1 MAVAAIGFFASPG
14 GAEHRSA
21 EVLDQLPPEA
31 REFLTSQMLDQIN
44 GIGHSGSGG
53 ASGLAGPG
61 DGGAFAAAEQA
72 NIERIHTYDVRLQ
85 VEADGSLA
93 VREVIAYDFGSVSR
107 HGIFREIPVRL
118 PYDDQF
124 ERVYEIDEIAVTTD
138 TDASDAIDVTDES
151 GIKKIRIGDPDET
164 ITGRH
169 TYTVSYRVKGSLN
182 GFPDHD
188 ELYWNAIGQYWPV
201 PIGAATVSVT
211 VPATVGQVACF
222 AGPATSQLPCQA
234 ATSDGPAATF
244 RQAPMGA
251 FQAFTVVVGFPTGA
265 VPSPKPILDEKWTPA
280 KAFSTSPGHL
290 AGTGGL
296 FAILIGGISALAWQ
310 QGRDRRYIGSAVD
323 ATFGNEGGQDE
334 SVPLF
339 GGDETPVEFAPPD
352 NLRPGQIGTLID
364 ETAHPLDVTATI
376 VDLAVRGYM
385 RIEEIE
391 KEGLFGKADWRMVKL
406 KEAGPEL
413 LHYEAMLFGDL
424 FDGGDEVLL
433 SGLKNTFAT
442 EMRKVQNA
450 LYDDALKQG
459 WFGSRPDK
467 VRGKW
472 IGVGIGVLLLGLA
485 VTAAAAAL
493 STFGLLGVP
502 VVVAGILLLVL
513 SNDMP
518 SRTAAG
524 TGVLRRTLGFRRF
537 IEESEKERA
546 RFAERAHLFTEYL
559 PYAIVFGA
567 TEKWAKAFAGLDGQ
581 LPDTGGWYVG
591 SRPGF
596 FHAAAFSSSMDNFS
610 SSSVGTL
617 TSTPGSSGSS
627 GMGGGGFSGGGGGG
641 GGGGSW

>member
-1 MAVAAIGFFASPG
+1 MAPMNRMRSIRLLVAAGLSIGALFVTAPSPAS
-14 GAEHRSA
+14 AQVR
-21 EVLDQLPPEA
+21 PEMFG
-31 REFLTSQMLDQIN
+31 EKIDS
-44 GIGHSGSGG
+44 
-53 ASGLAGPG
+53 
-61 DGGAFAAAEQA
+61 
-72 NIERIHTYDVRLQ
+72 YDVDLVIQ
-85 VEADGSLA
+85 DDGDLH
-93 VREVIAYDFGSVSR
+93 VTEKIAYDFGNARR
-107 HGIFREIPVRL
+107 HGIFRDIPVRY
-118 PYDDQF
+118 PWPADDRF
-124 ERVYEIDEIAVTTD
+124 ERIYRIDGIRVQGSPGTPTD
-138 TDASDAIDVTDES
+138 EEVNDES
-151 GIKKIRIGDPDET
+151 GIKQIRIGDPDRT
-164 ITGRH
+164 ITGKH
-169 TYTVSYRVKGSLN
+169 TYEITYTVEGAIN
-182 GFPDHD
+182 GFPDHE
-188 ELYWNAIGQYWPV
+188 ELFWNGIGANWSV
-201 PIGAATVSVT
+201 PIFNPTIDVVA
-211 VPATVGQVACF
+211 PAGITAVACY
-222 AGPATSQLPCQA
+222 AGPEGSQLPCTSNTVDGSA
-234 ATSDGPAATF
+234 AAFRNGPLLPF
-244 RQAPMGA
+244 N
-251 FQAFTVVVGFPTGA
+251 AFTIVAAFPVGTVA
-265 VPSPKPILDEKWTPA
+265 DSSPILDEKWTPT

-290 AGTGGL
+290 AGAGGL

-310 QGRDRRYIGSAVD
+310 QGRDRRYIGSAID
-323 ATFGNEGGQDE
+323 ATFGNEGGQHE
-334 SVPLF
+334 AVPLF

-413 LHYEAMLFGDL
+413 LLYEAMLFDDL
-424 FDGGDEVLL
+424 FDGGNEVLL
-433 SGLKNTFAT
+433 SGLKNTFAS

-472 IGVGIGVLLLGLA
+472 IGVGVGILLLGLA
-485 VTAAAAAL
+485 VTAAAAAV

-513 SNDMP
+513 SNKMP
-518 SRTAAG
+518 SRTAVG

-610 SSSVGTL
+610 TSSVGTL